1 MENQLEN
8 DNSNNVEEVEVETTD
23 SENGN
28 EAEQET
34 AEEFTER
41 EKQYYARIKKL
52 EAEIKEG
59 GKAEKP
65 ATKNTKSNDFGYDVK
80 AYLKSSGIDAKEFD
94 FVKEQMKESGIKDVD
109 SLLSNPYFQ
118 SQLETHRELQQT
130 AEAAPKGKRTGGVA
144 TDNVDYWLSKPIE
157 EVPQEHRRAVVNAKL
172 EQDSNK
178 SRFYNG

>member
-1 MENQLEN
+1 M
-8 DNSNNVEEVEVETTD
+8 DNYEEEIVEGTIETPKEEKEEQGKEEEVID
-23 SENGN
+23 W
-28 EAEQET
+28 EAR
-34 AEEFTER
+34 A
-41 EKQYYARIKKL
+41 K
-52 EAEIKEG
+52 
-59 GKAEKP
+59 KAEAAIMKAKSKP
-65 ATKNTKSNDFGYDVK
+65 KEENPKKSNDFGYDVK